1 MKLYRP
7 NYFSDID
14 EQDVLFFGE
23 EGRFR
28 RVSLDFWK
36 DVYPNILQAYI
47 STNQPENDFKDVFVN
62 QEFYPIGPEQAL
74 RLCTRVFT
82 EVFPACFETD
92 YSEFPDKPPKLD
104 KRNVEDLK
112 DKKGLIGAIARTWS
126 KISKFGNFHFFQ
138 LLDIVSTFEN
148 GVVKLT
154 DKLPDPLYGD
164 FVKEI
169 RAAFYKY
176 ADLLNNKEIRK
187 EIDKI
192 VFLRNPNATKKI
204 KAPRGYR
211 IVKTEYARNI
221 VVFENVDFGRKE
233 QELFWTI
240 LSFPGGFVPMEAVL
254 FFNCRFSTTY
264 ACPVKEMRPRVLFR
278 YCVFT
283 KEFAPGSHLC
293 QSWRFINCTIQNKFN
308 FRKTLL
314 RRGLFFHG
322 CVFESE
328 SSFIFDNSRRDPWVP
343 DNIPMNKIYFTDTI
357 MGGDFSIMNTNL
369 NRTELVLKNV
379 SFFKTFRFDEVRLSD
394 KCTFEHI
401 GFALGNSPQILQ
413 CKQVF
418 VELLQ

>member
-92 YSEFPDKPPKLD
+92 YSEFPDKPAKLD

-240 LSFPGGFVPMEAVL
+240 LSFPGDLFPWKRFYSLTADFPQPMPVPLKRCVHVFYSDTVYL
-254 FFNCRFSTTY
+254 QKNLPLVPTY
-264 ACPVKEMRPRVLFR
+264 A
-278 YCVFT
+278 
-283 KEFAPGSHLC
+283 
-293 QSWRFINCTIQNKFN
+293 N
-308 FRKTLL
+308 
-314 RRGLFFHG
+314 HG
-322 CVFESE
+322 
-328 SSFIFDNSRRDPWVP
+328 D
-343 DNIPMNKIYFTDTI
+343 
-357 MGGDFSIMNTNL
+357 L
-369 NRTELVLKNV
+369 
-379 SFFKTFRFDEVRLSD
+379 
-394 KCTFEHI
+394 
-401 GFALGNSPQILQ
+401 
-413 CKQVF
+413 
-418 VELLQ
+418 